1 MKHFILA
8 ISIISYLFASDQIP
22 APKQDHPILLK
33 DVTIHTVSGPILTKG
48 EILFSNG
55 KIIEIDHRI
64 TELPDKTEIISLPGK
79 HVYPGMIAANT
90 VLGLVEI
97 SAVRATRDFGE
108 VGAVNP
114 NVRAEVSYNP
124 DSELI
129 PVTRSN
135 GVAIVLTVPQSGLI
149 SGTSA
154 AMILDGWTWEDATL
168 KAPVGMHIRWPRMTV
183 SHSPYV
189 RKTPE
194 EQKKKRDKQLKELDV
209 IFDKARA
216 YAQSI
221 SAEKSP
227 PQKMDLKWQSMVSVI
242 NGELPIFVHANGVQ
256 QIEAAV
262 EWASRQKLGMVLVG
276 GRDAWMV
283 TDNLKKNDIPV
294 IIEATHKLPAR
305 RWADYDMPFKT
316 PFKLYEAGIKYCI
329 SANGGAFQA
338 AHQRNLPYEAATA
351 AAYGLPKD
359 EALKSVTLYPA
370 EILGIANQVG
380 SLEVGK
386 DATLFICDGD
396 PLEVMTNVDQLYI
409 QGRKVDMGDRH
420 KILRD
425 KYIKKYRQLGLIE
438 K

>member
-1 MKHFILA
+1 MKQFILA
-8 ISIISYLFASDQIP
+8 ILIISFLFASDQIP
-22 APKQDHPILLK
+22 APRQDHPILLK
-33 DVTIHTVSGPILTKG
+33 DVTIHPVSGPILTQG
-48 EILFSNG
+48 EILFSDG
-55 KIIEIDHRI
+55 KIIEIGHRI
-64 TELPDKTEIISLPGK
+64 SRLPENTEIISLPGK

-90 VLGLVEI
+90 VLGLVEVN
-97 SAVRATRDFGE
+97 AVRATRDFAE
-108 VGAVNP
+108 VGSFNP

-154 AMILDGWTWEDATL
+154 AMMLDGWTWEDATL
-168 KAPVGMHIRWPRMTV
+168 KMPVGMHIRWPRMTV
-183 SHSPYV
+183 SHSRYV
-189 RKTPE
+189 RKSPE
-194 EQKKKRDKQLKELDV
+194 EQKKERDKQLKELDE
-209 IFDKARA
+209 ILDKARA

-221 SAEKSP
+221 SAEKTP
-227 PQKMDLKWQSMVSVI
+227 HQKMDLKWQSMVNVVK
-242 NGELPIFVHANGVQ
+242 GELPVFIHANGVQ
-256 QIEAAV
+256 QIEAAA
-262 EWASRQKLGMVLVG
+262 EWASRQKLNMVLVG

-283 TDNLKKNDIPV
+283 TDILKKNNIPV

-305 RWADYDMPFKT
+305 RWANYDESFKT
-316 PFKLYEAGIKYCI
+316 PLILYEAEVKFCI

-370 EILGIANQVG
+370 EILGIADQVG

-386 DATLFICDGD
+386 DATLFISDGD
-396 PLEVMTNVDQLYI
+396 PLEIMTRVEQLYI

-425 KYIKKYRQLGLIE
+425 KYTEKYRQLGLID
-438 K
+438 

>member
-1 MKHFILA
+1 MKRFIFA
-8 ISIISYLFASDQIP
+8 ITFIGFLFASDQIP
-22 APKQDHPILLK
+22 APRQAHPILLK
-33 DVTIHTVSGPILTKG
+33 DATIHTVSGPTLTKG
-48 EILFSNG
+48 EILFSDG
-55 KIIEIDHRI
+55 KIIEIGQRI
-64 TELPDKTEIISLPGK
+64 ARLPDNTEIISLFGK

-90 VLGLVEI
+90 VLGLVEVN
-97 SAVRATRDFGE
+97 AVRATRDFAE

-135 GVAIVLTVPQSGLI
+135 GVAIVLSVPQSGLI

-154 AMILDGWTWEDATL
+154 AMMLDGWTWEDATL
-168 KAPVGMHIRWPRMTV
+168 KMPVGMHIRWPRMTV
-183 SHSPYV
+183 SHSPWI
-189 RKTPE
+189 RKSPE
-194 EQKKKRDKQLKELDV
+194 EQKKERDQQLKELDE
-209 IFDKARA
+209 ILDKARA

-221 SAEKSP
+221 ASENTP
-227 PQKMDLKWQSMVSVI
+227 TQKMDLKWQSMVSVV
-242 NGELPIFVHANGVQ
+242 NGELPVFIHANGVQ

-262 EWASRQKLGMVLVG
+262 EWTARQGLKLVLVG

-283 TDNLKKNDIPV
+283 ADILKNNDIPV

-305 RWADYDMPFKT
+305 RWADYDTPFKT
-316 PFKLYEAGIKYCI
+316 PLKLYEAGVKFCI
-329 SANGGAFQA
+329 SANGGSFQA
-338 AHQRNLPYEAATA
+338 PHQRNLPYEAATA

-370 EILGIANQVG
+370 EILGIADRVG

-396 PLEVMTNVDQLYI
+396 PLEVMTQVEQLYI
-409 QGRKVDMGDRH
+409 QGRKVDMSDRH
-420 KILRD
+420 KMLRD
-425 KYIKKYRQLGLIE
+425 KYTEKYRQLGLIE
-438 K
+438 